1 MSWNFELLHGPLGNV
16 TEGPA
21 WDGRRLLF
29 TDIFASR
36 ILALDPA
43 TGVIS
48 TARSGTSYCNGL
60 NFDAEGRL
68 YGCEGDARRVVR
80 YEPDGGTTIITDR
93 FKGKRY
99 NVPNDLAFEPNGR
112 LWFTDP
118 FYEAAAGPRTAT
130 RELMALDHEYVYR
143 CDPQPDGGWSVERV
157 TFDTTRPNGLLF
169 SLDYRTLYVAQSGR
183 REDEKRQLRAYP
195 MLDDG
200 SLGPKR
206 VLHDFG
212 EHRGV
217 DGMVLDVE
225 GNIIATAG
233 WERGG
238 PGGSIYVF
246 SPEGEVLERH
256 PVPADR
262 PTNCTFAGPEL
273 STLYVTTTH
282 GHLFRAET
290 QRRGRLLYPPA

>member
-1 MSWNFELLHGPLGNV
+1 MPWNFELIHGPLGNV

-21 WDGRRLLF
+21 WDGETLLF

-36 ILALDPA
+36 ILRLDPA

-48 TARSGTSYCNGL
+48 TYRDATNYCNGI

-68 YGCEGDARRVVR
+68 YGCEGDARRFVR
-80 YEPDGGTTIITDR
+80 YHADGSTTVVTDHFEGR
-93 FKGKRY
+93 RY
-99 NVPNDLAFEPNGR
+99 NVPNDVAIEPNGR

-118 FYEAAAGPRTAT
+118 FYESAAGPWTAT
-130 RELMALDHEYVYR
+130 REFKELDHESIYR
-143 CDPQPDGGWSVERV
+143 CDPKDGGGWDVARV

-169 SLDYRTLYVAQSGR
+169 SLDYLTLYVAQSGR
-183 REDEKRQLRAYP
+183 RADEKRQLRAYP
-195 MLDDG
+195 VNDDG
-200 SLGPKR
+200 SLGAMR

-212 EHRGV
+212 DHRGV

-225 GNIIATAG
+225 GNIVATAG
-233 WERGG
+233 WEQGG

-256 PVPADR
+256 PVPAKR
-262 PTNCTFAGPEL
+262 PTNCTFAGKDL
-273 STLYVTTTH
+273 STLYVTSTE

-290 QRRGRLLYPPA
+290 ERKGRLLYP